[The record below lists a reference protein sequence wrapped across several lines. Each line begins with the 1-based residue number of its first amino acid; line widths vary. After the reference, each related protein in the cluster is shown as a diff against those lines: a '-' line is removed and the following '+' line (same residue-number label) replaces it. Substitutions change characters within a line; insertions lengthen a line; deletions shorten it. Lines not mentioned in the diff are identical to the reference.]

1 MGSASAG
8 LLKRESCSN
17 LPLPMNLISAK
28 NEQKAVVA
36 LANTLPIKQQLPMK
50 LAKLGA
56 AMGSSGGH
64 ATGGNSGGGGGNISS
79 HSSPHGNVNA
89 SPTGGGL
96 VQQLLPLRLSES
108 LEHKRASP
116 KVPSSTD
123 PFKPKL
129 SSSSF
134 SPPAS
139 KSEDFVAGHSRTGSS
154 PASIQM
160 LSPRHHH
167 YHTTTSTT
175 TSSSS
180 TASAGNMHPPKIPD
194 KPASLLLQQAARGS
208 PQLPPPPAGHHHH
221 HHHQAQ
227 PPPKVHD
234 PETNQE
240 IVFL

>member
-1 MGSASAG
+1 
-8 LLKRESCSN
+8 
-17 LPLPMNLISAK
+17 MNLISAK

-36 LANTLPIKQQLPMK
+36 MAATLPVKQQLPMK

-56 AMGSSGGH
+56 AAAAVGGSAGLAGTH
-64 ATGGNSGGGGGNISS
+64 LTGAGPAQAAHGLGSASPTSGGG
-79 HSSPHGNVNA
+79 
-89 SPTGGGL
+89 GGGL

-108 LEHKRASP
+108 LEHKRSSP
-116 KVPSSTD
+116 KVSTD
-123 PFKPKL
+123 AFKPKL

-139 KSEDFVAGHSRTGSS
+139 KSEDFVAGHNRTGSS

-160 LSPRHHH
+160 LSPRHLHFG
-167 YHTTTSTT
+167 
-175 TSSSS
+175 
-180 TASAGNMHPPKIPD
+180 AGQPPPKIPD
-194 KPASLLLQQAARGS
+194 KPSTLLLQQAARGS
-208 PQLPPPPAGHHHH
+208 PQLPPPP
-221 HHHQAQ
+221 

>member
-1 MGSASAG
+1 MGSTGAG
-8 LLKRESCSN
+8 LHKRESCSN

-36 LANTLPIKQQLPMK
+36 LAATLPIKQQLPMK

-56 AMGSSGGH
+56 ATGGPAGH
-64 ATGGNSGGGGGNISS
+64 ATGGTNSASGPASSS
-79 HSSPHGNVNA
+79 HGIGSVA
-89 SPTGGGL
+89 SPTSGGL

-108 LEHKRASP
+108 LEHKRSSP
-116 KVPSSTD
+116 KVPTD
-123 PFKPKL
+123 SFKPKL

-134 SPPAS
+134 SPPAN
-139 KSEDFVAGHSRTGSS
+139 KSEDFVAGHNRTGSS

-160 LSPRHHH
+160 LSPRHLH
-167 YHTTTSTT
+167 YSGMQ
-175 TSSSS
+175 S
-180 TASAGNMHPPKIPD
+180 MHPPKIPD
-194 KPASLLLQQAARGS
+194 KPATLLLQQAARGS
-208 PQLPPPPAGHHHH
+208 PQLPPPPPSHHA
-221 HHHQAQ
+221 QTQ

>member
-1 MGSASAG
+1 
-8 LLKRESCSN
+8 
-17 LPLPMNLISAK
+17 MNLISAK

-36 LANTLPIKQQLPMK
+36 LATTLPIKQQLPMK

-56 AMGSSGGH
+56 ATGPTGHGSGAGGSTSSGP
-64 ATGGNSGGGGGNISS
+64 SGAHGSVS
-79 HSSPHGNVNA
+79 AALSSPT
-89 SPTGGGL
+89 SGGL

-108 LEHKRASP
+108 LEYKRSSP
-116 KVPSSTD
+116 KVSTD
-123 PFKPKL
+123 SFKPKL

-139 KSEDFVAGHSRTGSS
+139 KSEDFVAGHNRTGSS

-160 LSPRHHH
+160 LSPRHLHFG
-167 YHTTTSTT
+167 
-175 TSSSS
+175 
-180 TASAGNMHPPKIPD
+180 AGQPPPKIPD
-194 KPASLLLQQAARGS
+194 KPSTLLLQQAARGS
-208 PQLPPPPAGHHHH
+208 PQLPPPP
-221 HHHQAQ
+221 

>member
-1 MGSASAG
+1 
-8 LLKRESCSN
+8 
-17 LPLPMNLISAK
+17 
-28 NEQKAVVA
+28 
-36 LANTLPIKQQLPMK
+36 MK

-64 ATGGNSGGGGGNISS
+64 ATGGNSGGGGNISS
-79 HSSPHGNVNA
+79 RSSPHGNVNA
-89 SPTGGGL
+89 SPTGGGI

-139 KSEDFVAGHSRTGSS
+139 KIADFVAGYNQTGSS

-160 LSPRHHH
+160 LSTRHHH
-167 YHTTTSTT
+167 YHTTTT
-175 TSSSS
+175 TSFLPVLVACIHLNFSV
-180 TASAGNMHPPKIPD
+180 

>member
-64 ATGGNSGGGGGNISS
+64 ATGGNSGGGGNISN
-79 HSSPHGNVNA
+79 HSNPHGNVNA

-96 VQQLLPLRLSES
+96 VQQLLPVRLSES

-160 LSPRHHH
+160 LSPRHH
-167 YHTTTSTT
+167 YHTTTSTAT
-175 TSSSS
+175 TSS
-180 TASAGNMHPPKIPD
+180 TASTGNMHPPKIPD

>member
-1 MGSASAG
+1 MATAGAG
-8 LLKRESCSN
+8 LMKRESCSN
-17 LPLPMNLISAK
+17 LTLPMNLISAK

-36 LANTLPIKQQLPMK
+36 ATTLPIKQQLPMK

-56 AMGSSGGH
+56 ASGSTGH
-64 ATGGNSGGGGGNISS
+64 GAVGITTSNPVGSATS
-79 HSSPHGNVNA
+79 HGLGSA
-89 SPTGGGL
+89 SPTSGSL

-108 LEHKRASP
+108 LEHKRSSP
-116 KVPSSTD
+116 KVPTD
-123 PFKPKL
+123 AFKPKL

-139 KSEDFVAGHSRTGSS
+139 KSEDFVAGHNRTGSS

-160 LSPRHHH
+160 LSPRHLH
-167 YHTTTSTT
+167 Y
-175 TSSSS
+175 
-180 TASAGNMHPPKIPD
+180 GQPPKIPD
-194 KPASLLLQQAARGS
+194 KPATLLLQQAARGS
-208 PQLPPPPAGHHHH
+208 PQLPPPPHGHH
-221 HHHQAQ
+221 QVQSQ

>member
-1 MGSASAG
+1 
-8 LLKRESCSN
+8 
-17 LPLPMNLISAK
+17 
-28 NEQKAVVA
+28 V
-36 LANTLPIKQQLPMK
+36 
-50 LAKLGA
+50 
-56 AMGSSGGH
+56 
-64 ATGGNSGGGGGNISS
+64 
-79 HSSPHGNVNA
+79 A

-116 KVPSSTD
+116 KVPSTD

-167 YHTTTSTT
+167 YHHTTTTTAATTTST
-175 TSSSS
+175 
-180 TASAGNMHPPKIPD
+180 ASAGGNMHPPKVPD

-208 PQLPPPPAGHHHH
+208 PQLPPPPGHHQ
-221 HHHQAQ
+221 HHQAQ

>member
-64 ATGGNSGGGGGNISS
+64 ATGGNSGGGGNISS
-79 HSSPHGNVNA
+79 RSSPHGNVNA

-123 PFKPKL
+123 YL
-129 SSSSF
+129 N
-134 SPPAS
+134 
-139 KSEDFVAGHSRTGSS
+139 DFYG
-154 PASIQM
+154 SIQIQ
-160 LSPRHHH
+160 
-167 YHTTTSTT
+167 TQFEQFQSTV
-175 TSSSS
+175 
-180 TASAGNMHPPKIPD
+180 
-194 KPASLLLQQAARGS
+194 QQ
-208 PQLPPPPAGHHHH
+208 
-221 HHHQAQ
+221 
-227 PPPKVHD
+227 
-234 PETNQE
+234 N
-240 IVFL
+240 

>member
-1 MGSASAG
+1 MGAASAG

-36 LANTLPIKQQLPMK
+36 LATTLPIKQQLPMK

-56 AMGSSGGH
+56 ATGPTGHGGAGGSTSSGPCGAH
-64 ATGGNSGGGGGNISS
+64 GSVSAAL
-79 HSSPHGNVNA
+79 SSPT
-89 SPTGGGL
+89 SGGL

-108 LEHKRASP
+108 LEYKRSSP
-116 KVPSSTD
+116 KVSTD
-123 PFKPKL
+123 SFKPKL

-139 KSEDFVAGHSRTGSS
+139 KSEDFVAGHNRTGSS

-167 YHTTTSTT
+167 Y
-175 TSSSS
+175 
-180 TASAGNMHPPKIPD
+180 SAMHPPKVPE
-194 KPASLLLQQAARGS
+194 KPATLLLQQAARGS
-208 PQLPPPPAGHHHH
+208 PQLPPPPPHHHA
-221 HHHQAQ
+221 QSQ